1 MKNKYTPI
9 EVITAKIISKVE
21 ERKAPLRSVM
31 EEYFIANP
39 QESVVRGVVRA
50 YAISV
55 FKKYRLIDT
64 IIKDIL
70 NIDPYKLDI
79 FEKNLL
85 RSLVYEIKFRKIN
98 NKRILKIGKRLKSI
112 QLSKKDI
119 NSIRNLPVKEILS
132 NYRGIER
139 IGIEYSLPDW
149 IVEYLIN
156 LLGKPEA
163 FKLFKKFNKK
173 QDIWIRTNTMLIKP
187 SQLIKRLKKKG
198 VILEKDNLFHEI
210 FRVIESKRNLTHLE
224 EYKRGLFYIQDK
236 SSLLTGHAINAK
248 TWDYVWDMCSAPGGK
263 SSHLY
268 QIFKGKINIIATDWK
283 IQRIKTMKNI
293 LERLRINNIP
303 LIVTNSVFPPFNRK
317 FDKIIIDPDCSS
329 LGRLGQSPEIRLWLT
344 KDMILNFQKNQR
356 KLIEIS
362 TDYLKKNGTLIY
374 STCTLTLEEN
384 EENVIWALN
393 NFPFILEPIDIEL
406 GLNGLKGLNYTRRL
420 YPHIHSTTGFF
431 IAKLRYQ

>member
-1 MKNKYTPI
+1 
-9 EVITAKIISKVE
+9 
-21 ERKAPLRSVM
+21 
-31 EEYFIANP
+31 
-39 QESVVRGVVRA
+39 
-50 YAISV
+50 
-55 FKKYRLIDT
+55 
-64 IIKDIL
+64 
-70 NIDPYKLDI
+70 
-79 FEKNLL
+79 
-85 RSLVYEIKFRKIN
+85 
-98 NKRILKIGKRLKSI
+98 
-112 QLSKKDI
+112 
-119 NSIRNLPVKEILS
+119 
-132 NYRGIER
+132 
-139 IGIEYSLPDW
+139 
-149 IVEYLIN
+149 
-156 LLGKPEA
+156 
-163 FKLFKKFNKK
+163 
-173 QDIWIRTNTMLIKP
+173 LIKP

>member
-21 ERKAPLRSVM
+21 ERKASLRSVM

-163 FKLFKKFNKK
+163 FKLFKKFKDSILVVSYNSEGFPSEK
-173 QDIWIRTNTMLIKP
+173 QMLN
-187 SQLIKRLKKKG
+187 LLKKYKSN
-198 VILEKDNLFHEI
+198 VEVKRKKYRYALRPSRLDELLF
-210 FRVIESKRNLTHLE
+210 
-224 EYKRGLFYIQDK
+224 
-236 SSLLTGHAINAK
+236 
-248 TWDYVWDMCSAPGGK
+248 
-263 SSHLY
+263 
-268 QIFKGKINIIATDWK
+268 IAT
-283 IQRIKTMKNI
+283 
-293 LERLRINNIP
+293 
-303 LIVTNSVFPPFNRK
+303 
-317 FDKIIIDPDCSS
+317 
-329 LGRLGQSPEIRLWLT
+329 
-344 KDMILNFQKNQR
+344 
-356 KLIEIS
+356 
-362 TDYLKKNGTLIY
+362 
-374 STCTLTLEEN
+374 
-384 EENVIWALN
+384 
-393 NFPFILEPIDIEL
+393 
-406 GLNGLKGLNYTRRL
+406 
-420 YPHIHSTTGFF
+420 
-431 IAKLRYQ
+431 